1 MEHLMNDNK
10 EIAENLKRG
19 FFYPNFNFVMFLGN
33 NLENIIKN
41 NSQVYWLTI
50 DLALEYLSK
59 YSSNCRYVMMNY
71 THVSDK
77 MMEWFKI
84 HTNLDFW
91 ENDSKFPIFNFDILN
106 QYFYQNYWISYWIFI
121 DLSEDTYKSIL
132 GNLQFLYISE
142 LSFYNFLSQ
151 KISSSNNLST
161 IDFENI
167 AESFFYSFLFIDW
180 IIRNYN
186 IKLSQNDMPLSSE
199 FKMEDDEYY
208 FILFHA
214 KDLFYRLWNKE
225 KVDLIESIIEKHFI
239 EFPESY
245 WQLHYYKFKY
255 IYTLDNQYI
264 KELSKISKI
273 LLSKQLYGIDITEC
287 KLFIDIEKL
296 LNENNYDW
304 LDEIIEKFKID
315 TKKDLIWY
323 SKIYSNQFLI
333 DNEVLNKE
341 AITNFLEILKLS
353 LEIKTNFWNQE
364 LVLSWIDKII
374 WILNDIVYRLIY
386 NFEWDVSFRF
396 DLYKLLL
403 NIKDYSNNE
412 LKQTLDFINKI
423 KTKYWFHSENESKI
437 YAVIV
442 EIIQSKISWIDYI
455 PEDLYIRFTNALTSM
470 SLENHILLAIIY
482 NLRTEKINELS
493 EEKQINNYI
502 YESLRIIEED
512 VSKYKKLW
520 EEDIRSEIVSMLKL
534 LTRVNKTN
542 INISSESKNANWKTD
557 IMIIIGNNK
566 YIFECLVWW
575 WITKYTEKFHQLL
588 WYLTPSNVNAWLI
601 SFVKNH
607 KNYIE
612 VIDELENYIKNNS
625 TSYEKEKD
633 YFYTSNHKT
642 NIHTKLNLSHHISYL
657 TSK

>member
-1 MEHLMNDNK
+1 
-10 EIAENLKRG
+10 
-19 FFYPNFNFVMFLGN
+19 MFLGR

-41 NSQVYWLTI
+41 SSQVYWLTI

-77 MMEWFKI
+77 MMEGFTI
-84 HTNLDFW
+84 HSNLDFW
-91 ENDSKFPIFNFDILN
+91 EDNSRFPIFNFNILN

-121 DLSEDTYKSIL
+121 DLSENTYKSIL
-132 GNLQFLYISE
+132 SNLQFLYISE

-151 KISSSNNLST
+151 KISSSNDLSI

-167 AESFFYSFLFIDW
+167 TKSFLYSFLFIDG
-180 IIRNYN
+180 IVKNYN
-186 IKLSQNDMPLSSE
+186 IKLSQNDMPVSPE

-239 EFPESY
+239 EHPESY

-255 IYTLDNQYI
+255 IYTLDNKYI
-264 KELSKISKI
+264 RELSKISKI

-296 LNENNYDW
+296 LNENNYNW
-304 LDEIIEKFKID
+304 LDKIIEQFKLD
-315 TKKDLIWY
+315 TQKDLIWY
-323 SKIYSNQFLI
+323 SKKISNQFLI
-333 DNEVLNKE
+333 DNEILNKE
-341 AITNFLEILKLS
+341 AITNFLEILKLG
-353 LEIKTNFWNQE
+353 LEIKTNFWDQD
-364 LVLSWIDKII
+364 LLLFWVDKII

-386 NFEWDVSFRF
+386 NFEWGISFRF

-403 NIKDYSNNE
+403 NIKNYSNNE

-455 PEDLYIRFTNALTSM
+455 PEDLYIRFTNTLTSM

-482 NLRTEKINELS
+482 NLRTEKINELN

-520 EEDIRSEIVSMLKL
+520 EEDIRSEIVSMLKF

-542 INISSESKNANWKTD
+542 ISISSESKNANWKTD
-557 IMIIIGNNK
+557 IMIIIGNNT

-575 WITKYTEKFHQLL
+575 WITKYTEKFNQLL
-588 WYLTPSNVNAWLI
+588 WYLTPSNINAWLI

-612 VIDELENYIKNNS
+612 VINELENYIKNNS
-625 TSYEKEKD
+625 TNYEKEKN
-633 YFYTSNHKT
+633 YFYISNQKT